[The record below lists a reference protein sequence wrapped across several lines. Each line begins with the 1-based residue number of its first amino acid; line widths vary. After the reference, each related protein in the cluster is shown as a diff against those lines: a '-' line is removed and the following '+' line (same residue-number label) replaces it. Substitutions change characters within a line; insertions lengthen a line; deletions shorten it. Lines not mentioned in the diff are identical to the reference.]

1 MKNRSIYAAMKQGV
15 LLCDE
20 RARIIY
26 FNECF
31 SRFTGRKLKEVKGH
45 YLTEIKPD
53 AIGPQVIETGEGI
66 EGHYYSYNGRDYL
79 VDINPVIEDGRTVGS
94 VTILTFI
101 ENTKLVKEKL
111 IQIDREQQMLS
122 ARLSRINGTNVAFRD
137 MVYSGKALEQ
147 TVSQAKAAARES
159 SPVLVTGE
167 SGVGKNIF
175 AQAIHNASSR
185 REGPFVAIN
194 CATLDKLTL
203 ESELFGF
210 EEGAFSGL
218 ASDGKAGLF
227 EIASGGTLFL
237 DEISE
242 LDDDLQEKL
251 IRVLKEGKMRRMG
264 SLHDVVLD
272 VRIIAASNVDL
283 DAYAQEHLFREELY
297 HLLSEVRLQIP
308 PLRERP
314 EDILPL
320 VDYFLK
326 MNRIKH
332 KREYTM
338 DPEIRDIFL
347 KYPWPDNVREVKNI
361 VACLTASA
369 DDGHITR
376 FMLPQHILDVASA
389 SEGGYQTLSSR
400 VREYEREEIRK
411 MIRCF
416 GENTEGKRKA
426 AKALGISLATLY
438 NKLG

>member
-45 YLTEIKPD
+45 YLAEIKPD
-53 AIGPQVIETGEGI
+53 SIGPHVIETGEGI

-79 VDINPVIEDGRTVGS
+79 ADINPVIEDGRIVGS
-94 VTILTFI
+94 VTVLTFI
-101 ENTKLVKEKL
+101 ENTKFVKEKL
-111 IQIDREQQMLS
+111 IQIEREQQMLS

-137 MVYSGKALEQ
+137 MVYTSKAFEQ
-147 TVSQAKAAARES
+147 TIAQAKAAAREAG
-159 SPVLVTGE
+159 PVLVTGE

-175 AQAIHNASSR
+175 AQAIHNASTR
-185 REGPFVAIN
+185 RGGPFVAIN
-194 CATLDKLTL
+194 CATLGKLTL
-203 ESELFGF
+203 ESEIFGF
-210 EEGAFSGL
+210 EEGAFEGL
-218 ASDGKAGLF
+218 ASDGKAGLL

-242 LDDDLQEKL
+242 MDDDLQGKL
-251 IRVLKEGKMRRMG
+251 IRVLREGRMRRMG
-264 SLHDVVLD
+264 SAQDVELD

-283 DAYAQEHLFREELY
+283 DIYTQEHRFREELY
-297 HLLSEVRLQIP
+297 HLLSEVQVQIP

-326 MNRIKH
+326 MNRLKH

-338 DPEIRDIFL
+338 DPEVRQVFL
-347 KYPWPDNVREVKNI
+347 EYPWPDNVREVKNL
-361 VACLTASA
+361 VACITAAA

-376 FMLPQHILDVASA
+376 FMLPQHILDVAQER
-389 SEGGYQTLSSR
+389 EGIPQTLGSR
-400 VREYEREEIRK
+400 VREFEREEIRK
-411 MIRCF
+411 MIRRF